1 MIFLQAR
8 RRRLAGWMGT
18 CRFAGK
24 ISFPAGAHEV
34 QLQGLSRW
42 WDWPQVQGT
51 GLAA

>member
-8 RRRLAGWMGT
+8 RRRLAGWMDT

-42 WDWPQVQGT
+42 WDWHQVQGT